1 MTAPSWRLYR
11 RQPVG
16 DLAAALTYEPIDAA
30 QLVETVAS
38 AGDGAVSS
46 FVGVVRDNQD
56 GRPVRYLE
64 YEAHESMAVTHLERL
79 VQEAQRQFHVGRAV
93 IRHRLGRLEIG
104 DVSVAIVVAAP
115 HRAEAMDACRWL
127 IDTLKADVPIFKK
140 EFFTDGE
147 AWVE

>member
-1 MTAPSWRLYR
+1 MMAPSWRSSR
-11 RQPVG
+11 RPPVG
-16 DLAAALTYEPIDAA
+16 DPAAALTYEPIDAGH
-30 QLVETVAS
+30 LVGMVAS

-56 GRPVRYLE
+56 GRAVRYLE

-79 VQEAQRQFHVGRAV
+79 VQEAQRQFHVGDAV
-93 IRHRLGRLEIG
+93 IWHRLGRLEIG

-140 EFFTDGE
+140 EFFADGE